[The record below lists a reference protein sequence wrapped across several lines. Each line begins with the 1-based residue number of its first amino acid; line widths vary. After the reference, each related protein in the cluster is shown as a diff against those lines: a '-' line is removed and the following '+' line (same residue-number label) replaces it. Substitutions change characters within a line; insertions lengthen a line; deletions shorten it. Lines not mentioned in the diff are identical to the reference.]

1 MNILEYLQS
10 AGVHGRNHSL
20 DFLLAAY
27 DITMQ
32 QRTPDCNE
40 VIISFK
46 DIVKW
51 IASHGS
57 SISTVTYQSRKDDL
71 AEMGLLIKC
80 RRKRGSGE
88 DIKLSKKGLKIAE
101 IMKKFVDNVTQAY
114 IEKQAISMPQPLP

>member
-1 MNILEYLQS
+1 MNILEYLQG

-20 DFLLAAY
+20 DFILAAY

-40 VIISFK
+40 VIISAN

-57 SISTVTYQSRKDDL
+57 NISTVTYQSRKDDL
-71 AEMGLLIKC
+71 AEMGLDKMSAKE
-80 RRKRGSGE
+80 RKRRRH
-88 DIKLSKKGLKIAE
+88 
-101 IMKKFVDNVTQAY
+101 
-114 IEKQAISMPQPLP
+114 